1 MRSFTETSY
10 PVLSKVSVE
19 YICVKNIVPATYYD
33 GEMPVLA
40 TKSPDK
46 TNERVR
52 IAREIRTNF

>member
-1 MRSFTETSY
+1 
-10 PVLSKVSVE
+10 
-19 YICVKNIVPATYYD
+19 VPATYYD

-40 TKSPDK
+40 SKSPDK